1 MRVFC
6 TYLAYQ
12 KERGHVKQ
20 VRVYY
25 TYMDQDIRQFYD
37 ALFDIIGLMNLPQRD
52 NVLLRE
58 AGVSLDRALFPLL
71 VVLGRRGTLG
81 IMELAGLV
89 GRDHTTVSRQVA
101 TLTQLGLVTRQAG
114 TRDRRERKVVAT
126 QEGLAI
132 AQALDAAR
140 ERLIQPIVAQWDEQ
154 DWKTFVSLFRRFAN
168 DFAGG
173 ALTHPLH
180 GEDEK

>member
-1 MRVFC
+1 MRVFY
-6 TYLAYQ
+6 TYIAYQ
-12 KERGHVKQ
+12 KERGHVKR

-25 TYMDQDIRQFYD
+25 THMDQEIRQFYD
-37 ALFDIIGLMNLPQRD
+37 ALFDIIGLMNQPQRD
-52 NVLLRE
+52 IVLLRE

-71 VVLGRRGTLG
+71 VVLGRRGTIG

-114 TRDRRERKVVAT
+114 ISDRRERKVVAT
-126 QEGLAI
+126 QEGLI
-132 AQALDAAR
+132 IVQALDAAR

-154 DWKTFVSLFRRFAN
+154 DWKTFVSLLRRFAN
-168 DFAGG
+168 D
-173 ALTHPLH
+173 ALAHPLH
-180 GEDEK
+180 EKDED